1 MPNRIET
8 SQAEASKTIYFNEA
22 NVWVTEERFTN
33 GMTSFEIDHVTD
45 VAVILGRWLPRQGVL
60 AFLAGLVLLPFFLY
74 VGLAVSAA
82 SVMYCIA
89 HKQEYVL
96 LLSVDGED
104 VRFMASADQAYLKR
118 IYSALVEAMRAR
130 HARLKTGKA

>member
-1 MPNRIET
+1 MQPV
-8 SQAEASKTIYFNEA
+8 ASETIYFNEA
-22 NVWVTEERFTN
+22 NVWVTDERFTN
-33 GMTSFEIDHVTD
+33 GMTSFEIDHITD
-45 VAVILGRWLPRQGVL
+45 VALILGRWLPRPGVL

-96 LLSVDGED
+96 LLSVGGED
-104 VRFMASADQAYLKR
+104 VRVMASADQAHLKR
-118 IYSALVEAMRAR
+118 IYAALVEAMRVL
-130 HARLKTGKA
+130 HAQRKTGNS